1 MNNTTVLRYIKDIEV
16 DDELTEPLTVSVI
29 FNPFGFNADFPSSDK
44 TLYFN
49 VGIFS
54 TGGLGL
60 EVYKGFNTYDEVKE
74 YLKEMG
80 VYYG

>member
-29 FNPFGFNADFPSSDK
+29 FNPTGFNADFPPSEK

-54 TGGLGL
+54 TRGL
-60 EVYKGFNTYDEVKE
+60 EVYKGFNSFDEVKE

-80 VYYG
+80 V

>member
-1 MNNTTVLRYIKDIEV
+1 MNNTTVLRYIKDIAV
-16 DDELTEPLTVSVI
+16 DEESKEPLTVSVI
-29 FNPFGFNADFPSSDK
+29 FNPTGFNSDFPPCEK

-54 TGGLGL
+54 TGELGL
-60 EVYKGFNTYDEVKE
+60 EVYKGFNSFDEVKE

>member
-1 MNNTTVLRYIKDIEV
+1 MNNTTVLRYIKDIAV
-16 DDELTEPLTVSVI
+16 DEESKEPLTVSVI
-29 FNPFGFNADFPSSDK
+29 FNPLGFNADFPPSEK

-60 EVYKGFNTYDEVKE
+60 EVYKGFNSFDEVKE

>member
-1 MNNTTVLRYIKDIEV
+1 MNNIKILRYSKDIEV
-16 DDELTEPLTVSVI
+16 EEDLTEKLVVSVL
-29 FNPFGFNADFPSSDK
+29 FNPLGFNADFPPSDK

-54 TGGLGL
+54 TRELGL
-60 EVYKGFNTYDEVKE
+60 EVYKGFNSFDEVKE